1 MKYDGPALARRIKYD
16 IGFGPM
22 LSQCLDRIYYIGPL
36 PSRVRYYDVP
46 LGSRR
51 RADWSGHHRSVL
63 QPTLFPAF
71 NRCKTDIVVIVPTS
85 EQSLSRA
92 SAESGPMHRGTESEI
107 ADHEFNLSYAYLF
120 K

>member
-1 MKYDGPALARRIKYD
+1 
-16 IGFGPM
+16 M

-92 SAESGPMHRGTESEI
+92 SAESGPIPTCYLGME
-107 ADHEFNLSYAYLF
+107 SYAGRQVLVYQVTKDELHWSIHNALSD
-120 K
+120 